1 MCLMKSQAYRPSH
14 DRIITPNA
22 SSQHF
27 KGHFIPEPTTHK
39 ASHQSRCPDLN
50 QVLPPGFCNVP
61 HPQLHLTSEESTTSE
76 SMLYKIRGIK
86 LQQQHV
92 QTWFL
97 SMSHV
102 VQMKWNE
109 KYTFN
114 GVAHCMP
121 SVRWLH
127 HLDGYAGEDGV
138 INLMKSIE

>member
-1 MCLMKSQAYRPSH
+1 MCLMKSQAYRPSV

-39 ASHQSRCPDLN
+39 ASHQSRWPDLN

-92 QTWFL
+92 QTGFL
-97 SMSHV
+97 SMSHIV
-102 VQMKWNE
+102 LK
-109 KYTFN
+109 KRAKT
-114 GVAHCMP
+114 
-121 SVRWLH
+121 RWENMQKCRNILSMELH
-127 HLDGYAGEDGV
+127 IACHQLGGPV
-138 INLMKSIE
+138 I

>member
-1 MCLMKSQAYRPSH
+1 MKSQAYRPSH

-27 KGHFIPEPTTHK
+27 KGHFIPESTPHK
-39 ASHQSRCPDLN
+39 ASHQSRWPDLN

-86 LQQQHV
+86 QQHV
-92 QTWFL
+92 QTFFL

-102 VQMKWNE
+102 LLMKRAKAQWENMCRNVE
-109 KYTFN
+109 IYFH
-114 GVAHCMP
+114 GVAHHMP

-127 HLDGYAGEDGV
+127 HLDG
-138 INLMKSIE
+138 